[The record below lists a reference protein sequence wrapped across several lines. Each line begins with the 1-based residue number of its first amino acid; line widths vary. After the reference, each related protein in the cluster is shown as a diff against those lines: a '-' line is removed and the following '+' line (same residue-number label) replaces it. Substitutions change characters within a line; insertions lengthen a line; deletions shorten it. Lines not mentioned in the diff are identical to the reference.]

1 MRARGE
7 GLDFKRRAKDLI
19 SLESP
24 FFIECRRQ
32 RRRRRHRRRQR

>member
-1 MRARGE
+1 MRARGV

-24 FFIECRRQ
+24 FFIECRR